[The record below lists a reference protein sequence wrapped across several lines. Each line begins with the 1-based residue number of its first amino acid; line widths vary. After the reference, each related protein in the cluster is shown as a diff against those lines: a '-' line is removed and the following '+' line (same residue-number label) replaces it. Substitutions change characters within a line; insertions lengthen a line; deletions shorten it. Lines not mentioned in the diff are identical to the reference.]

1 MYHQPVLLKES
12 IAGLNIDPKGIYVD
26 ATYGGGGHTK
36 LIIEHLTEG
45 KIIAFDQDKEAEDN
59 VIQDDRLIFIRHNFK
74 FMKNFLKYL
83 GYTNIDGILADLG
96 VSSHHLNKPER
107 GFSYRFENA
116 PLDMRMNQNTNLTA
130 QYVINHYQAK
140 QLHEIF
146 RNYGEIRKTFP
157 LVEAIINHRNNRKIQ
172 TTDELIKAIE
182 PLLPSQTRNKFL
194 SRVFQALRIEVNKEM
209 DNLKF
214 FLKQSM
220 EMLKPGGRIC
230 VISYHSLED
239 KLVKN
244 FLKTGNFEG
253 EVKKDFYGN
262 AYSPFKLINKKIIS
276 PGKEEIKNNRRARS
290 ARLRI
295 AEKKEQNDER

>member
-146 RNYGEIRKTFP
+146 RSYGEIRKTFP

-262 AYSPFKLINKKIIS
+262 AYSPFKLINKKIIT